1 MDPVWLIVANV
12 CRVRPYG
19 PAHEPRAGLRRL
31 RAGAKVYV
39 VGGFA
44 GMGFESVTVVGYDRH
59 DNRPF
64 RQHVGARYL
73 VDWRVRLVYRPAVL
87 RLALEPEVA
96 WFRYPGHDQ
105 PDGTA
110 EYQESL
116 TRLAASFAARSVR
129 AELFGGPG
137 DGTSV
142 ALGPGEPPGQLLV
155 PLPARPAD
163 GVRYLRRAWDGTVAY
178 YDHAPSSH
186 DAP

>member
-1 MDPVWLIVANV
+1 MIVANV

-44 GMGFESVTVVGYDRH
+44 GMGFESVTVVGYHRH

-73 VDWRVRLVYRPAVL
+73 VDWRVQLVYRPAVL
-87 RLALEPEVA
+87 RLTLEPEVA
-96 WFRYPGHDQ
+96 WFRYPGHDR

-110 EYQESL
+110 EYQQSL
-116 TRLAASFAARSVR
+116 AGLADSFAARSVR

-155 PLPARPAD
+155 PLPARPTD